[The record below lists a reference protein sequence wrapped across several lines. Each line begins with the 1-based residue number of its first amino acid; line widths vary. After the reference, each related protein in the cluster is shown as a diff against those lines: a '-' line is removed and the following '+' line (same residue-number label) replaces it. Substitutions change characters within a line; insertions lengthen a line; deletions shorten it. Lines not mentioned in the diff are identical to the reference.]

1 MSSEYRKNQEQKIIR
16 ETKRRV
22 ELIMTENTDK
32 KAFDLAIHCLG
43 NREHSRKEIIAKLGR
58 RQFSPEAIEKT
69 LNRLDELGLLDD
81 RSFAMNYVGS
91 RSRKKPSGRYKLRYE
106 LLQKGITEEVIE
118 EVLGEYDSSA
128 YCLDAALKKL
138 PLLKGDNHYKR
149 RKLHAFLMNRG
160 FDSQTIHDTLDQIFH
175 S

>member
-1 MSSEYRKNQEQKIIR
+1 MGKEAVINNISLPAPKRLITMAEKSEK
-16 ETKRRV
+16 
-22 ELIMTENTDK
+22 M
-32 KAFDLAIHCLG
+32 AFDLAIRCLG
-43 NREHSRKEIIAKLGR
+43 NREHSRKEIIGKLER
-58 RQFSPEAIEKT
+58 KQFTGEVVEKT

-106 LLQKGITEEVIE
+106 LRQKGISEEVID
-118 EVLGEYDSSA
+118 EVLSEYNSSSH
-128 YCLDAALKKL
+128 CLDAALKKL
-138 PLLKGDNHYKR
+138 PFVKGDDRYRR

-160 FDSQTIHDTLDQIFH
+160 FDSQTIRDTLDQIFR